1 MKRKILFGMLLAVM
15 ASLAVLGGVVLASGD
30 VSFSNSFPYDFTH
43 DYAIG
48 SLYQYD
54 SWKQYWDDGQG
65 RYTEYAIQPG
75 TYSYIYV
82 AQNSPRTIFGIKA
95 YLIRSDASQNN
106 RNWADTFVD
115 RGYYVYRYWPT
126 SEDRFS
132 KPSNPY
138 NDPSSMQWEYLWQGM
153 TPIYTGTDFWYAFQD
168 YDYVYW

>member
-126 SEDRFS
+126 SERLYF
-132 KPSNPY
+132 
-138 NDPSSMQWEYLWQGM
+138 
-153 TPIYTGTDFWYAFQD
+153 T
-168 YDYVYW
+168 